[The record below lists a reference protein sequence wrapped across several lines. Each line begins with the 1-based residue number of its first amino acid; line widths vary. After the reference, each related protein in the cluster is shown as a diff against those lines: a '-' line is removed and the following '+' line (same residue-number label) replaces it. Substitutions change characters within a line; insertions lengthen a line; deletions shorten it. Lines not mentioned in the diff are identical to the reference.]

1 MTLEETVKILDL
13 LKAAYPQFYAK
24 KSDAEMDSVMDL
36 WATIFERD
44 DVRIVT
50 VAVRSFIESDEK
62 GFPPVPGQ
70 VRAKIRLIVG
80 RDELSEM
87 EAWAMVAK
95 AIRSASKDAAKS
107 FECFPPVVQRI
118 VHSPAQLRIWGQME
132 SETVHSVIASNF
144 MRSYKAIAAKE
155 REYER
160 LPADVKALVS
170 GLKMVQ
176 KSLPD

>member
-1 MTLEETVKILDL
+1 MTVKECAGIMAILET
-13 LKAAYPQFYAK
+13 AYPTYYAK
-24 KSDAEMDSVMDL
+24 RDDRQKQEAARLYAEMFKDDDGNLVYAAVKSIIVGSDSP
-36 WATIFERD
+36 
-44 DVRIVT
+44 
-50 VAVRSFIESDEK
+50 
-62 GFPPVPGQ
+62 FPPSIGEIKNKMHGITNQ
-70 VRAKIRLIVG
+70 N
-80 RDELSEM
+80 ELGEG

-155 REYER
+155 REYEK